1 MNALALRGEE
11 GRSTLRKDTGS
22 CEQALIRIYPN
33 GETHRAICIATGIHT
48 VAKRTQGTDTSKYLQ
63 ERKSTETP
71 KVVASEI
78 GSADGIYNKN
88 RNNVGKLTVEGESPV
103 RVEGYIFLE

>member
-33 GETHRAICIATGIHT
+33 GETHRAICIATGIDT
-48 VAKRTQGTDTSKYLQ
+48 VAKRTQGTETSKYLQ

-78 GSADGIYNKN
+78 GPADGYNNKN
-88 RNNVGKLTVEGESPV
+88 
-103 RVEGYIFLE
+103 

>member
-33 GETHRAICIATGIHT
+33 GGTPGAIRIAAGINT
-48 VAKRTQGTDTSKYLQ
+48 VARRTQGTETSKYL
-63 ERKSTETP
+63 
-71 KVVASEI
+71 
-78 GSADGIYNKN
+78 
-88 RNNVGKLTVEGESPV
+88 
-103 RVEGYIFLE
+103 